1 MEEKTEEI
9 IPLEGGFWGFFGQV
23 IKKSK
28 WLFFMGVFVS
38 LMWMVTAIFT
48 NTLQLSEL
56 TYFNVLVSIML
67 FCDIF
72 SFATAQAFIIMLSQ
86 KKDKYKQAL
95 NFCSFINIGVMLVVA
110 VFCLQLRISYC

>member
-9 IPLEGGFWGFFGQV
+9 IPLEGGFWKYFGRV
-23 IKKSK
+23 IKNSK
-28 WLFFMGVFVS
+28 WLILMGVFVS
-38 LMWMVTAIFT
+38 LMWMATAIFT

-72 SFATAQAFIIMLSQ
+72 SFATAQAFIVMLS
-86 KKDKYKQAL
+86 KKKGQIQTSA
-95 NFCSFINIGVMLVVA
+95 
-110 VFCLQLRISYC
+110 